1 MVLVGV
7 LVVLVLVVVLVV
19 GVAVVAGVVL
29 AWESARRS
37 LQDGFSVVVGT
48 KFHHF
53 LNKLFKKTSL
63 NLIFQWFFVV
73 KKYDGC
79 CDRDQIPPFSNKIV

>member
-1 MVLVGV
+1 VVLVGV
-7 LVVLVLVVVLVV
+7 LVVLVVVLVVLVVVV

-29 AWESARRS
+29 AWEAARRS

-53 LNKLFKKTSL
+53 LALLGSAGVSWMTSSTDL
-63 NLIFQWFFVV
+63 TSANPDLLRNP
-73 KKYDGC
+73 G
-79 CDRDQIPPFSNKIV
+79 PS

>member
-1 MVLVGV
+1 MVLVGILVVLVVV
-7 LVVLVLVVVLVV
+7 LVVLVVVV

-29 AWESARRS
+29 AWEAARRS

-53 LNKLFKKTSL
+53 LNKLFKK
-63 NLIFQWFFVV
+63 LI
-73 KKYDGC
+73 
-79 CDRDQIPPFSNKIV
+79 